1 MCGGGSAGYVDRVTR
16 PSVWQDQHPSTPPA
30 PQPLTGRAD
39 VAVIGA
45 GITGLVTAL
54 LLARAGR
61 SVTVLEAGA
70 IGAGSTGRSTA
81 KVSVLQ
87 GTRLSTITG
96 RHGTEVARQYVRAN
110 LEGQAWLR
118 QLCETHAVDH
128 PERDACTFDWPGESG
143 ARAEH
148 EAATAAGL
156 PVTWQEEL
164 PVPWPTGGGVVL
176 GGQFQVDPLALLHML
191 AAEAVAHGAVVL
203 TGQRARRVGLRA
215 PYRVQ
220 TDHGALD
227 ADVVVVATN
236 LPILDRGG
244 FFARMVPQR
253 SYAAVAQVPGHG
265 INGMYLSAQEPGR
278 SVRDLGEDVLMIGG
292 EGHVT
297 GRSTPTSARL
307 DQLRSWTYDV
317 FPGAEFT
324 HGWSAQDYTPTHD
337 LPFAGPLLPGHD
349 GLLMAGGYAK
359 WGFTNGTAAAL
370 ALAGRIL
377 GGHQEWASVMQPWH
391 GHELRG
397 GLSAAKAN
405 AEVAL
410 ELGRGWIRP
419 QRALDGKVCPHLGG
433 VVSWNDAESSW
444 DCPLHGSRFDE
455 DGEVLEGPATRGLAR
470 S

>member
-1 MCGGGSAGYVDRVTR
+1 MRGGSSGYDVRVTR
-16 PSVWQDQHPSTPPA
+16 PSVWQERHPSTPPA
-30 PQPLTGRAD
+30 PTPLEGH
-39 VAVIGA
+39 VEVVVVGA
-45 GITGLVTAL
+45 GITGLTTAL

-70 IGAGSTGRSTA
+70 IGGGSTGRSTA

-118 QLCETHAVDH
+118 QFCAGHAVDH
-128 PERDACTFDWPGESG
+128 QARDACTFDWPGGSG
-143 ARAEH
+143 ARGEH
-148 EAATAAGL
+148 DAALTAGL
-156 PVTWQEEL
+156 PVTWHDDL

-176 GGQFQVDPLALLHML
+176 GDQFQVDPLALLHML
-191 AAEAVAHGAVVL
+191 VAEAEGHGAVVA
-203 TGQRARRVGLRA
+203 TGQRVRRIGLRS
-215 PYRVQ
+215 PYRVH
-220 TDHGALD
+220 TDQGTID
-227 ADVVVVATN
+227 ADRVVVATN

-253 SYAAVAQVPGHG
+253 SYAVVAQVPGHG
-265 INGMYLSAQEPGR
+265 ISSMYLSAASPGR
-278 SVRDLGEDVLMIGG
+278 SVRDLGEGAVMVGG
-292 EGHVT
+292 AGHVT

-307 DQLRSWTYDV
+307 EQLRSWTSEV
-317 FPGAEFT
+317 FPGAELT
-324 HGWSAQDYTPTHD
+324 HGWSAQDYAPAHG

-370 ALAGRIL
+370 ALAGQVL
-377 GGHQEWASVMQPWH
+377 GGHQEWAGVLQPWH
-391 GHELRG
+391 GRELRG

-410 ELGRGWIRP
+410 QLGRGWLRP

-433 VVSWNDAESSW
+433 VVTWNDAESSW

-455 DGEVLEGPATRGLAR
+455 DGAVLEGPATRGLAR
-470 S
+470 P